1 MPVLNSPF
9 CINAVPDL
17 STTKTLI
24 RPKTGDRSPHW
35 YGIPVR
41 IFLLTFIGTLSAFA
55 VSLFLAILG
64 TMLIAA
70 LRGGH
75 AIMTIAY
82 RHVALP
88 VALVAGGIIFLFATA
103 LEIRHYQ
110 QRKALRALERMG

>member
-1 MPVLNSPF
+1 MPDS
-9 CINAVPDL
+9 

-24 RPKTGDRSPHW
+24 TPTSGDHSPRW

-64 TMLIAA
+64 IMLVAS
-70 LRGGH
+70 LRGRRPD
-75 AIMTIAY
+75 MTIAY
-82 RHVALP
+82 WHIALP
-88 VALVAGGIIFLFATA
+88 LALVAGGIIFLLATA

-110 QRKALRALERMG
+110 QRKALGALERMG

>member
-1 MPVLNSPF
+1 V
-9 CINAVPDL
+9 ADL

-24 RPKTGDRSPHW
+24 APRTGDHSPHW

-70 LRGGH
+70 FRRGRPD
-75 AIMTIAY
+75 MTIAY
-82 RHVALP
+82 WHIALP
-88 VALVAGGIIFLFATA
+88 MALVAGGIIFLFATA
-103 LEIRHYQ
+103 LEIRHYRQ
-110 QRKALRALERMG
+110 HKALRALERMG

>member
-1 MPVLNSPF
+1 M
-9 CINAVPDL
+9 ADL

-24 RPKTGDRSPHW
+24 APRTGDRSPHW

-55 VSLFLAILG
+55 VSLFIAILG

-70 LRGGH
+70 FRRGRPD
-75 AIMTIAY
+75 MTIAY
-82 RHVALP
+82 WHIALP
-88 VALVAGGIIFLFATA
+88 MALVAGGIIFLFATA